1 MYMKKAKITLSLLLS
16 AVLLVCALAPMSY
29 ASVAGANEAV
39 KLAMTDAGA
48 DYEKYESD
56 KFLPYMNKAKYKEN
70 LNENWEAGNYEVSFI
85 FKGVQYNYVVD
96 AKTWEFISK
105 EEINV
110 IPYPADG
117 NTEKISKDAAEAIAL
132 AYIGNPDDFDH
143 AKSVKVKDTDYNG
156 NSAYSVEFQ
165 FDKKSDRTTNEYYA
179 IYEYEYSFVVDAFSG
194 EILKADYT
202 DISDSFINKITSF
215 FNKLTATIMQIFGVF
230 A

>member
-56 KFLPYMNKAKYKEN
+56 KFLPYMNEAKYKEN

-105 EEINV
+105 EEIIFN
-110 IPYPADG
+110 
-117 NTEKISKDAAEAIAL
+117 SSSL
-132 AYIGNPDDFDH
+132 NPNNF
-143 AKSVKVKDTDYNG
+143 KTS
-156 NSAYSVEFQ
+156 
-165 FDKKSDRTTNEYYA
+165 
-179 IYEYEYSFVVDAFSG
+179 
-194 EILKADYT
+194 ILKRLYLST
-202 DISDSFINKITSF
+202 TITISFLLVGKCPSKTSY
-215 FNKLTATIMQIFGVF
+215 
-230 A
+230 